1 MSFTLGFRGALTR
14 MRKKRTARA
23 AAIAV
28 LLLAF
33 VSIFADLLASP
44 LPALCNYHQQLWV
57 LPNVTH
63 PKELDGLSCDD
74 IQKSIGGRVYLTP
87 VTCHGPLDEAE
98 ALLPPMSP
106 GHMLG
111 TDALGRDV
119 FARTVHGT
127 RTSVSFAV
135 LSTFVFVMV
144 GLFLG
149 AFAGF
154 FGGALDALTTRAV
167 ETMSAFPTLVLAIGV
182 QALVPRPTV
191 STLFLAIV
199 LSRWAEVT
207 KLTRAEV
214 RLAKSSDFALAAKAL
229 GATPLRVLLNHVFPN
244 ARTAAIVSATFGL
257 GSVMLAEASLTFLRA
272 GHDSSVASW
281 GEMLSE
287 VRDNPTA
294 WWMLV
299 FPGALL
305 IAAVLSF
312 NVLGE
317 ALRDALDPRSSATS
331 VGQPHSLE

>member
-1 MSFTLGFRGALTR
+1 MSVALGLRDALTR
-14 MRKKRTARA
+14 MRKKNTARA
-23 AAIAV
+23 AAITV

-33 VSIFADLLASP
+33 VTIFADLLASP
-44 LPALCNYHQQLWV
+44 LPVLCTYHEQLWV

-63 PKELDGLSCDD
+63 PKELDGLSCED
-74 IQKSIGGRVYLTP
+74 IQRSGGHVYLTP
-87 VTCHGPLDEAE
+87 VTCHGPLDEAPAE
-98 ALLPPMSP
+98 ALLPPLAP
-106 GHMLG
+106 GHLIG
-111 TDALGRDV
+111 TDAVGRDV

-127 RTSVSFAV
+127 RTSLSFAV

-149 AFAGF
+149 AFTGF

-191 STLFLAIV
+191 GTLFLAIV

-214 RLAKSSDFALAAKAL
+214 RLAKSSDFALAARAL
-229 GATPLRVLLNHVFPN
+229 GATPLRVLLFHVFPN
-244 ARTAAIVSATFGL
+244 ARTSAIVSATFGL

-272 GHDSSVASW
+272 GHDNSVASW

-305 IAAVLSF
+305 ILAVLSF

-317 ALRDALDPRSSATS
+317 ALRDALDPRSRSDKNT
-331 VGQPHSLE
+331 P

>member
-14 MRKKRTARA
+14 MRKKNLARA
-23 AAIAV
+23 AGIAA
-28 LLLAF
+28 LLLVF

-44 LPALCNYHQQLWV
+44 LPVLCNYNDKLWV

-63 PKELDGLSCDD
+63 PKELDGLSCDA
-74 IQKSIGGRVYLTP
+74 IQKAPSGHVYLTP
-87 VTCHGPLDEAE
+87 ITCNGPLTESPQE
-98 ALLPPMSP
+98 RLLPPLSS
-106 GHMLG
+106 GHLLG
-111 TDALGRDV
+111 TDAVGRDV

-127 RTSVSFAV
+127 RTSLSFAV

-154 FGGALDALTTRAV
+154 FGGALDAITTRAV

-272 GHDSSVASW
+272 GHDASVASW

-305 IAAVLSF
+305 ILAVLSF

-317 ALRDALDPRSSATS
+317 ALRDALDPRSRSDKNT
-331 VGQPHSLE
+331 P

>member
-14 MRKKRTARA
+14 MRKKKLARA
-23 AAIAV
+23 ASIAV

-33 VSIFADLLASP
+33 VSIFADLFAST
-44 LPALCNYHQQLWV
+44 LPVLCTYRDQLYV

-63 PKELDGLSCDD
+63 PKELAGLSCDQIARD
-74 IQKSIGGRVYLTP
+74 GGKVYLSP
-87 VTCHGPLDEAE
+87 ITCHGPLDESPAE
-98 ALLPPMSP
+98 LLLPPLAP
-106 GHMLG
+106 GHLMG
-111 TDALGRDV
+111 TDAVGRDV

-127 RTSVSFAV
+127 RTSLSFAV
-135 LSTFVFVMV
+135 LSTFVFVMM
-144 GLFLG
+144 GLVLG
-149 AFAGF
+149 ALAGF
-154 FGGALDALTTRAV
+154 FGGTLDALTTRAV

-182 QALVPRPTV
+182 QALVPHPTV

-214 RLAKSSDFALAAKAL
+214 KLAKDSDYALAAQAL
-229 GATPLRVLLNHVFPN
+229 GATPLRVLMNHVFPN

-272 GHDSSVASW
+272 GHDGSVASW

-287 VRDNPTA
+287 VRDHPEA

-305 IAAVLSF
+305 ILAVLSF

-317 ALRDALDPRSSATS
+317 ALRDALDPRSRSDKNT
-331 VGQPHSLE
+331 P

>member
-14 MRKKRTARA
+14 MRGKRTARA
-23 AAIAV
+23 AAITT

-33 VSIFADLLASP
+33 VTIFADLMASP
-44 LPALCNYHQQLWV
+44 LPVLCTYHEQLYV

-63 PKELDGLSCDD
+63 PAELQALSCDA
-74 IQKSIGGRVYLTP
+74 IVKGGGKIYLSP
-87 VTCHGPLDEAE
+87 ITCHGPLEQVAGE
-98 ALLPPMSP
+98 ELLPPLST
-106 GHMLG
+106 GHLLG
-111 TDALGRDV
+111 TDAVGRDV

-127 RTSVSFAV
+127 RTSLSFAV
-135 LSTFVFVMV
+135 LSTFVFVMG

-154 FGGALDALTTRAV
+154 FGGALDAITTRAV

-182 QALVPRPTV
+182 QAMVPRPTV
-191 STLFLAIV
+191 GTLFLAIV
-199 LSRWAEVT
+199 LTRWAEVT

-214 RLAKSSDFALAAKAL
+214 KLAKGSDFALAARAL
-229 GATPLRVLLNHVFPN
+229 GATPLRVLMNHVFPN

-272 GHDSSVASW
+272 GHDNSVASW

-287 VRDNPTA
+287 VRDHPTA

-299 FPGALL
+299 FPGTLL
-305 IAAVLSF
+305 ILAVLSF

-317 ALRDALDPRSSATS
+317 ALRDALDPRSRSDKNT
-331 VGQPHSLE
+331 P

>member
-1 MSFTLGFRGALTR
+1 MSFTLGFRGAMSR
-14 MRKKRTARA
+14 MRKKNTARA
-23 AAIAV
+23 AAIAA
-28 LLLAF
+28 LMLIFLT
-33 VSIFADLLASP
+33 IFADMLASP
-44 LPALCNYHQQLWV
+44 LPVWCTYHDQTWV

-74 IQKSIGGRVYLTP
+74 IQKSGGHVYLTP
-87 VTCHGPLDEAE
+87 ITCHGPLDEE
-98 ALLPPMSP
+98 PQEQLLPPLSR
-106 GHMLG
+106 GHLLG
-111 TDALGRDV
+111 TDAVGRDV
-119 FARTVHGT
+119 FSRTVHGT
-127 RTSVSFAV
+127 RTSVSFSV
-135 LSTFVFVMV
+135 LSTTVFVLV
-144 GLFLG
+144 GLLLG

-154 FGGALDALTTRAV
+154 FGGTLDAITTRAV

-182 QALVPRPTV
+182 QAMVPRPTV
-191 STLFLAIV
+191 GTLFLAIV

-214 RLAKSSDFALAAKAL
+214 RLAKSSDFALAARAL

-272 GHDSSVASW
+272 GHDNSVASW

-299 FPGALL
+299 FPGTLL
-305 IAAVLSF
+305 IVAVLAF

-317 ALRDALDPRSSATS
+317 ALRDALDPRSRSDKNT
-331 VGQPHSLE
+331 P

>member
-14 MRKKRTARA
+14 MRKKNTARA

-28 LLLAF
+28 LFLAF
-33 VSIFADLLASP
+33 VTIFADLLASP
-44 LPALCNYHQQLWV
+44 LPVLCNYHQQLWV

-74 IQKSIGGRVYLTP
+74 IQKAGHVYLTP
-87 VTCHGPLDEAE
+87 VTCHGPLDEAPAE
-98 ALLPPMSP
+98 ALLPPMAP

-111 TDALGRDV
+111 TDAVGRDV

-127 RTSVSFAV
+127 RTTLSFAV

-149 AFAGF
+149 AFTGF
-154 FGGALDALTTRAV
+154 FGGTLDAIVTRAV
-167 ETMSAFPTLVLAIGV
+167 ETMSSFPTLVLAIGV
-182 QALVPRPTV
+182 QAMVPRPTV
-191 STLFLAIV
+191 STLFMAIV

-272 GHDSSVASW
+272 GHDNSVASW

-294 WWMLV
+294 WWMLI

-305 IAAVLSF
+305 IIAVLSF

-317 ALRDALDPRSSATS
+317 ALRDALDPRTRSDKNT
-331 VGQPHSLE
+331 P